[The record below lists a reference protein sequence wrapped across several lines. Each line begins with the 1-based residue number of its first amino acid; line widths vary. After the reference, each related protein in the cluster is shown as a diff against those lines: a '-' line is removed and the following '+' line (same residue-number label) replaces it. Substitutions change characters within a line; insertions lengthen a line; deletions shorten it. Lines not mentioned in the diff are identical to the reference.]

1 MDARVL
7 AMTAA
12 LALVTSVL
20 AGIFPAFEA
29 SAVDIRTALTEAGG
43 RGVAGAR
50 KRWSRRMLV
59 SGEVALAVLLL
70 IGAGLLIRT
79 LTALYH
85 LRPGFDSTNVITA
98 SFSLQD
104 ARYSTAQSVNRLF
117 ESGLARLRELPG
129 VESAAVGLRLPYE
142 RHLNDGFRRLD
153 GPQASNEDM
162 ITDLCYVTAD
172 YFRALRIPLE
182 RGRMFEQSDGP
193 ASAPVA
199 IVNQAFVQR
208 YLSKQEPL
216 GSHLQVDSKA
226 REVAGVVG
234 DVPQSPGWGENAPI
248 RPTPTVYILASQ
260 TSGDL
265 LTLIH
270 TWFSPSWIVR
280 AAAPVRSITRGIE
293 DVAGKIDPMVPI
305 AAFHTIDD
313 LRAETLAAQRF
324 QAMLLAAISG
334 LALVLAV
341 VGIYGLMAQS
351 VVERRREMG
360 IRIAL
365 GSSLARAIGDAALP
379 GVLLA
384 LAGVVAGCLLAG
396 LSAKVLEHLVWGVSA
411 TDPVTYLAV
420 ALGLVLV
427 AATAS
432 LAPALRIA
440 KLNPADT
447 LREE

>member
-1 MDARVL
+1 M
-7 AMTAA
+7 
-12 LALVTSVL
+12 
-20 AGIFPAFEA
+20 
-29 SAVDIRTALTEAGG
+29 
-43 RGVAGAR
+43 
-50 KRWSRRMLV
+50 
-59 SGEVALAVLLL
+59 
-70 IGAGLLIRT
+70 
-79 LTALYH
+79 
-85 LRPGFDSTNVITA
+85 
-98 SFSLQD
+98 
-104 ARYSTAQSVNRLF
+104 
-117 ESGLARLRELPG
+117 
-129 VESAAVGLRLPYE
+129 
-142 RHLNDGFRRLD
+142 
-153 GPQASNEDM
+153 
-162 ITDLCYVTAD
+162 
-172 YFRALRIPLE
+172 
-182 RGRMFEQSDGP
+182 
-193 ASAPVA
+193 
-199 IVNQAFVQR
+199 
-208 YLSKQEPL
+208 
-216 GSHLQVDSKA
+216 
-226 REVAGVVG
+226 VG

-248 RPTPTVYILASQ
+248 RPTPTVYILALQ